1 MGQITVKLYRTKAEV
16 GLKQNYEWDNKSM
29 NGKMVK
35 NKDKYR
41 GRTQGGMKERRPQ
54 ESNGSKKRQ
63 MKLALGQRPWC
74 YPCMQ
79 GHLTNPP
86 QVLKEAKEP
95 G

>member
-1 MGQITVKLYRTKAEV
+1 
-16 GLKQNYEWDNKSM
+16 M

-41 GRTQGGMKERRPQ
+41 GRTAEDMQNRRPQ
-54 ESNGSKKRQ
+54 KRDGSEKQQ
-63 MKLALGQRPWC
+63 MQLTLGWRPWC